1 MNWPVLLLAL
11 GAALALRL
19 GFLALHLPNM
29 ESLWYDYERS
39 GFQYRLAQCI
49 DLLTI
54 LGFGACA
61 VYALWTLK
69 DAATSVGGRYG
80 AAFVAWFGMALLE
93 RLAVHRFPRT
103 NSPQLFLD
111 ARVRLVTN
119 VALAVL
125 AGLAM
130 TGVTAI
136 YFWFK
141 VEPLK

>member
-1 MNWPVLLLAL
+1 V
-11 GAALALRL
+11 RL
-19 GFLALHLPNM
+19 GFLALHLRDL
-29 ESLWYDYERS
+29 ESLWYDYERR
-39 GFQYRLAQCI
+39 GFQYRLARSI

-61 VYALWTLK
+61 FYALWTLK
-69 DAATSVGGRYG
+69 DAETSGAGRLG
-80 AAFVAWFGMALLE
+80 AVFVAWLGVALLE

-103 NSPQLFLD
+103 NSPQLLLD
-111 ARVRLVTN
+111 AKVSLVTN

-136 YFWFK
+136 YFW
-141 VEPLK
+141 VRG

>member
-1 MNWPVLLLAL
+1 MSWQTLLLAL
-11 GAALALRL
+11 GGAMTVRL
-19 GFLALHLPNM
+19 VFLALHLRDM
-29 ESLWYDYERS
+29 ESLWTDYERR
-39 GFQYRLAQCI
+39 GFQYRLAQSI

-61 VYALWTLK
+61 AYALWTLK
-69 DAATSVGGRYG
+69 DVQTSVGERYG
-80 AAFVAWFGMALLE
+80 VVFVAWFGMALLE

-111 ARVRLVTN
+111 ARVSLATN

-130 TGVTAI
+130 TGVAAI
-136 YFWFK
+136 YFWIRG
-141 VEPLK
+141 